1 MSKPQIKINN
11 VTQIYGLRTP
21 FEQTALKDVSL
32 TIDKG
37 DFLAIVGIT
46 GSGKSTLIQ
55 HLNALIKPTFGDIE
69 ILDFKIT
76 PSRRKLRK
84 VKELRRR
91 VGVVFQFAE
100 YQIFESTI
108 EREIIFGPKNFG
120 IKHDE
125 AVKRAG
131 HYIETVGLSK
141 KMLQNSP
148 FGLSG
153 GQKRRVAIAS
163 VLSCEPEIL
172 IFDEPIAGLDPSGA
186 NDILEILKKLNDEG
200 KTIIMVTH
208 NLDNALRYSNKTLI
222 MKDTKVEYMNDTNK
236 LLLVPEILRKSDLLL
251 PQVTSFLN
259 ELQHHKITLPNNINN
274 IDSLAAA
281 IIELIDSQKNRK
293 PPCKT
298 NHNPKIIKT
307 KAIKVSPFKSA
318 IAHQKAV
325 NEIKSETTSNSNVKK
340 VVSK

>member
-1 MSKPQIKINN
+1 MSKTQIKINN

-21 FEQTALKDVSL
+21 FEQKALDGVSL
-32 TIDKG
+32 TIDQG

-55 HLNALIKPTFGDIE
+55 HLNALIKPTSGDIE

-76 PSRRKLRK
+76 PSRRRLRK
-84 VKELRRR
+84 IKELRRR

-120 IKHDE
+120 ISHDE
-125 AVKRAG
+125 AIKRAKK
-131 HYIETVGLSK
+131 YIKIVGLSTS
-141 KMLQNSP
+141 MLQKSP

-186 NDILEILKKLNDEG
+186 YDILQILKELNNEG

-208 NLDNALRYSNKTLI
+208 NLDNALEYSNKTLI
-222 MKDTKVEYMNDTNK
+222 MKDTRVEHNNDTNK
-236 LLLVPEILRKSDLLL
+236 LLLDPTVLHESSLLL
-251 PQVTSFLN
+251 PQVTSFVN
-259 ELQHHKITLPNNINN
+259 ELADHKVNLPNNINN
-274 IDSLAAA
+274 IVSLSEA
-281 IIELIDSQKNRK
+281 IIDLLKQDKRKKN
-293 PPCKT
+293 CKT
-298 NHNPKIIKT
+298 NHNPRIKKT
-307 KAIKVSPFKSA
+307 AAIKVSPFKSA
-318 IAHQKAV
+318 AAHKRARINLDSSTIKIKKKAV
-325 NEIKSETTSNSNVKK
+325 TK
-340 VVSK
+340 

>member
-1 MSKPQIKINN
+1 MSKTQIKINN

-21 FEQTALKDVSL
+21 FEQKALDNVSL
-32 TIDKG
+32 TIDEG

-55 HLNALIKPTFGDIE
+55 HLNALIKPTLGDIE
-69 ILDFKIT
+69 ILNFKIT

-84 VKELRRR
+84 IKELRRR

-125 AVKRAG
+125 AVKRATE
-131 HYIETVGLSK
+131 YIETVGLSK
-141 KMLQNSP
+141 DMLQHSP

-186 NDILEILKKLNDEG
+186 YDILQILKKLNQEG

-208 NLDNALRYSNKTLI
+208 NLDNALEYSNKTLI
-222 MKDTKVEYMNDTNK
+222 MKDTRVEYIDNTNK
-236 LLLVPEILRKSDLLL
+236 LLLSPIILHESDLLL
-251 PQVTSFLN
+251 PQVTSFVN
-259 ELQHHKITLPNNINN
+259 ELEHHKIQLPKNINN
-274 IDSLAAA
+274 IDSLASA
-281 IIELIDSQKNRK
+281 IIDLLKNDQKK
-293 PPCKT
+293 APCKT
-298 NHNPKIIKT
+298 NHNPKIKKT
-307 KAIKVSPFKSA
+307 AAIKVSPFKSV
-318 IAHQKAV
+318 IAHQKAK
-325 NEIKSETTSNSNVKK
+325 NNLIKPKSSKK
-340 VVSK
+340 AVSK